1 MAVNTPTESRKC
13 LIKQLLMLHLN
24 QMKRN
29 LHYLQLLCS
38 AFLRG
43 RAAPRLALKPNDLPR
58 RSQNTPKD
66 QVRYLTVLNIQS
78 NIKS

>member
-1 MAVNTPTESRKC
+1 MVANTPKETQSN
-13 LIKQLLMLHLN
+13 LIKLLLEVGDRNHLELH
-24 QMKRN
+24 
-29 LHYLQLLCS
+29 LQLLCS

-43 RAAPRLALKPNDLPR
+43 RAAPRLALKPNDHPR

-66 QVRYLTVLNIQS
+66 QVRTVTVLNIQS